1 MKMTAKATVD
11 SVRLEM
17 ISEMDIQKPHHI
29 SEQKQIAEFFATLDN
44 LITLHQCKQIVRI
57 KNVNNDEK
65 QRKPIKKFVIYESS
79 LFLVNDILLLYRMI
93 LCVTMN
99 YILLRLN
106 VVKYQIIIIII
117 ENIVYYMVGLLI
129 VVCYLIIVNNPL
141 ITIIYVEINVVIIK
155 GDDEYARIRS

>member
-1 MKMTAKATVD
+1 
-11 SVRLEM
+11 
-17 ISEMDIQKPHHI
+17 
-29 SEQKQIAEFFATLDN
+29 
-44 LITLHQCKQIVRI
+44 
-57 KNVNNDEK
+57 
-65 QRKPIKKFVIYESS
+65 
-79 LFLVNDILLLYRMI
+79 MI

>member
-1 MKMTAKATVD
+1 MTAKATVD

-141 ITIIYVEINVVIIK
+141 ITIIYVEINVVIINK
-155 GDDEYARIRS
+155 LFY